1 VRSESQ
7 AFGSS
12 KAYRSRGHF
21 RCSSAPIGVGR
32 GGCAGKRSVDS
43 LRFTVSRRAGDAAL
57 GVSCA
62 TLERYQ
68 KSAAVTVTGVAGTLR
83 WDVRCLMDRYLTA
96 DHLALRERV
105 NRFARDAI
113 EPVARELDESGRFP
127 WENVKAMADM
137 GLFGIA
143 VPKELGGLGLD
154 QLSYILVV
162 EELGKFDASHSITV
176 SAHTTL
182 GMSPILNF
190 GTVEQKERFVPP
202 LARGE
207 VLGGFGLTEPGAG
220 SDASGTRTRAE
231 RDGDG
236 WRINGSKIFITN
248 AGVGEIFVATAVT
261 EPGRGAK
268 GISSFI
274 VCKPTVDES
283 IAAAVGC
290 GHLETLPFTDGVR
303 AGEKEAKMG
312 WCASDTRE
320 LHFEDAWVP
329 SDQLLGEE
337 GRGFI
342 NFMKTLDSGRIGVA
356 ALSLGLAEGALET
369 AARYTV
375 GREQFGQP
383 VWDFQQVQ
391 FKLAE
396 IATDIEA
403 GRHLTYHAAWL
414 MDHGQPFAKE
424 AAMAKYFC
432 SELAMR
438 ATLGAIQA
446 MGGAG
451 YTSDYPVE
459 RMMRDAKIC
468 EIGEGTNEIQRLV
481 IARKVLEELRIDPVV
496 GEAPKRVMEAAGA

>member
-1 VRSESQ
+1 
-7 AFGSS
+7 
-12 KAYRSRGHF
+12 
-21 RCSSAPIGVGR
+21 
-32 GGCAGKRSVDS
+32 
-43 LRFTVSRRAGDAAL
+43 
-57 GVSCA
+57 
-62 TLERYQ
+62 
-68 KSAAVTVTGVAGTLR
+68 
-83 WDVRCLMDRYLTA
+83 MNRYLTA
-96 DHLALRERV
+96 EHVALRERV
-105 NRFARDAI
+105 NRFGREAI
-113 EPVARELDESGRFP
+113 APVAREIDETGEFP
-127 WENVKAMADM
+127 WENIKVMAEM
-137 GLFGIA
+137 GLFG
-143 VPKELGGLGLD
+143 VPVPEELGGLGLD
-154 QLSYILVV
+154 YLSYILVV

-182 GMSPILNF
+182 GLSPILSF
-190 GTVEQKERFVPP
+190 GSEEQKRRFIPP
-202 LARGE
+202 LASGD

-236 WRINGSKIFITN
+236 YRINGSKIFITN

-261 EPGRGAK
+261 TPGRGAK

-274 VCKPTVDES
+274 VCKPTIDVER
-283 IAAAVGC
+283 ARALGC
-290 GHLETLPFTDGVR
+290 GHLDDLPFTEGVR
-303 AGEKEAKMG
+303 AGEKEDKMG
-312 WCASDTRE
+312 WRASDTRE

-329 SDQLLGEE
+329 EAQRLGQE
-337 GRGFI
+337 GEGFI
-342 NFMKTLDSGRIGVA
+342 NFMKTLDAGRIGVA

-369 AARYTV
+369 AVRYTNE
-375 GREQFGQP
+375 REQFGQK

-414 MDHGQPFAKE
+414 KDHGQPFAKE

-432 SELAMR
+432 SELSMR
-438 ATLGAIQA
+438 ATLGAIQV

-451 YTSDYPVE
+451 YTSEYPVE

-481 IARKVLEELRIDPVV
+481 IARKLLDEVMAEPLLQASPALSREPVGV
-496 GEAPKRVMEAAGA
+496 E

>member
-1 VRSESQ
+1 
-7 AFGSS
+7 
-12 KAYRSRGHF
+12 
-21 RCSSAPIGVGR
+21 
-32 GGCAGKRSVDS
+32 
-43 LRFTVSRRAGDAAL
+43 
-57 GVSCA
+57 
-62 TLERYQ
+62 
-68 KSAAVTVTGVAGTLR
+68 
-83 WDVRCLMDRYLTA
+83 MDRYLTA
-96 DHLALRERV
+96 DHIALRERV
-105 NRFARDAI
+105 NRFGREAI
-113 EPVARELDESGRFP
+113 APVARELDETGRFP
-127 WENVKAMADM
+127 WENVKTMADM

-143 VPKELGGLGLD
+143 VPEELGGLGLD

-190 GTVEQKERFVPP
+190 GTDEQKQRFVPP

-261 EPGRGAK
+261 EAGKGSK

-274 VCKPTVDES
+274 VCKPTVDPER
-283 IAAAVGC
+283 AAEVGC
-290 GHLETLPFTDGVR
+290 GHLDDLPFTDGVR
-303 AGEKEAKMG
+303 AGEKEDKMG

-329 SDQLLGEE
+329 SGQLLGQE

-356 ALSLGLAEGALET
+356 ALSLGLAQGALDT
-369 AARYTV
+369 AVRYTTE
-375 GREQFGQP
+375 REQFGQR

-414 MDHGQPFAKE
+414 MDNGQPYAKE

-432 SELAMR
+432 SELSMR
-438 ATLGAIQA
+438 ATLGAIQV

-451 YTSDYPVE
+451 YTSEYPVE

-481 IARKVLEELRIDPVV
+481 IARKLLEEFQTDPLTSL
-496 GEAPKRVMEAAGA
+496 APEREMETAGA

>member
-1 VRSESQ
+1 
-7 AFGSS
+7 
-12 KAYRSRGHF
+12 
-21 RCSSAPIGVGR
+21 
-32 GGCAGKRSVDS
+32 
-43 LRFTVSRRAGDAAL
+43 
-57 GVSCA
+57 
-62 TLERYQ
+62 
-68 KSAAVTVTGVAGTLR
+68 
-83 WDVRCLMDRYLTA
+83 MNRYLTA
-96 DHLALRERV
+96 EHIALRERV
-105 NRFARDAI
+105 NRFGREAI
-113 EPVARELDESGRFP
+113 APVAREIDETGEFP
-127 WENVKAMADM
+127 WENIKVMAEM
-137 GLFGIA
+137 GLFGVP

-154 QLSYILVV
+154 YLSYILVV

-182 GMSPILNF
+182 GLSPILSF
-190 GTVEQKERFVPP
+190 GSEEQKRRFIPP
-202 LARGE
+202 LASGD

-236 WRINGSKIFITN
+236 YRINGSKIFITN

-261 EPGRGAK
+261 TPGRGAK

-274 VCKPTVDES
+274 VCKPTIDVER
-283 IAAAVGC
+283 ARALGC
-290 GHLETLPFTDGVR
+290 GHLDDLPFTEGVR
-303 AGEKEAKMG
+303 AGEKEDKMG
-312 WCASDTRE
+312 WRASDTRE

-329 SDQLLGEE
+329 EAQRLGQE
-337 GRGFI
+337 GEGFI
-342 NFMKTLDSGRIGVA
+342 NFMKTLDAGRIGVA

-369 AARYTV
+369 AVRYTNE
-375 GREQFGQP
+375 REQFGQK

-414 MDHGQPFAKE
+414 KDHGQPFAKE

-432 SELAMR
+432 SELSMR
-438 ATLGAIQA
+438 ATLGAIQV

-451 YTSDYPVE
+451 YTSEYPVE

-481 IARKVLEELRIDPVV
+481 IARKLLDEVMAEPLLQASPALSREPVGV
-496 GEAPKRVMEAAGA
+496 E